1 MTLRKLFVLAAF
13 SSVFFWAPSVVPVKA
28 VAASAAPCGVSVV
41 WLTMDTAFAAPPP
54 VTPCP
59 GMKAPWT
66 VYAIF
71 ASAVSVIT
79 NAIIVSRTQCRELT
93 QQEAMTSS
101 VLPFVGM
108 LWNKQNNRCR
118 H

>member
-1 MTLRKLFVLAAF
+1 MKLRKWLVLAAF
-13 SSVFFWAPSVVPVKA
+13 SGAFFWAPSVIPTRA
-28 VAASAAPCGVSVV
+28 VAASGPCGIQYG
-41 WLTMDTAFAAPPP
+41 WMTADTAFAAPA
-54 VTPCP
+54 VVPCP
-59 GMKAPWT
+59 SNKAPWT

-79 NAIIVSRTQCRELT
+79 NAILVSRTQCRELS
-93 QQEAMTSS
+93 QQEAMTSA

-108 LWNKQNNRCR
+108 FWNKKNNRCR